1 MNIKVKEYKIDT
13 LNSTEYKILSIDKCC
28 DKILRNSSINLYNAY
43 IDSPKNIHEPIV
55 SIRQYQSTYECD
67 FDYYYKMNF
76 CPFCGEKIDIKID
89 SVENVTEE
97 YEKSRKES
105 ITKLYRKTKYYLK
118 TDKWEIEK
126 DEYDYFD

>member
-1 MNIKVKEYKIDT
+1 
-13 LNSTEYKILSIDKCC
+13 
-28 DKILRNSSINLYNAY
+28 
-43 IDSPKNIHEPIV
+43 
-55 SIRQYQSTYECD
+55 
-67 FDYYYKMNF
+67 MNF

-105 ITKLYRKTKYYLK
+105 ITKLDRKTKYYLK